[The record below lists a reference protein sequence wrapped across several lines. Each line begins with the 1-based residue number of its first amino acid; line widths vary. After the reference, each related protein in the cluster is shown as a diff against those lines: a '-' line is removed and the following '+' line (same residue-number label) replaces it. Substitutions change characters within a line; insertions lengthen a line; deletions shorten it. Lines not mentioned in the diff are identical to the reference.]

1 MALAVA
7 DLGFLRAF
15 GPGMALAVLVGLA
28 VTITFMPALMAL
40 LGPRAAVAL
49 VPAGARPARRAHRVG
64 SIV

>member
-28 VTITFMPALMAL
+28 VTVTFMPALMAL
-40 LGPRAAVAL
+40 LGRALLWPSSAAR
-49 VPAGARPARRAHRVG
+49 ARPAASCGPGG
-64 SIV
+64 SIA